1 MKKIFTLMLVLVS
14 IVFTAQSQSTDDV
27 LNLLIQKNV
36 VSQKDAD
43 SIRAEAAIAAQANL
57 AKIKAFPINAS
68 KKITIAG
75 YTQIRYQA
83 LEEAGKIDGFD
94 IRRARLDVKGN
105 ISPYWGY
112 RIQFDLAGTA
122 KIIDAYAELK
132 LNDYF
137 NFTIG
142 QSLIPLSL
150 ENLTSSSKF
159 EMIEFAQVVD
169 ALAAR
174 GKDIIG
180 NQNGHDLGIQLG
192 GTILK
197 LQDRPIV
204 DYRLGIFNGSGINT
218 VDNNEAKDIASRLIL
233 HPIAGLDLGAAW
245 YNGSRFVPEVKE
257 VKTNGV
263 VTTPYAAAKSVDRD
277 RYGFDLSYDLKNFS
291 LRSEYIHG
299 TDDQTK
305 RDGYYVQGGCYFLDK
320 KIQLL
325 AKYDFYD
332 ADKAVEKN
340 ASTWYVLGANFNLN
354 ANTRIQFNYTFKQ
367 EEGPSV
373 NNNFASVQAQIGF

>member
-1 MKKIFTLMLVLVS
+1 MKKLFFLILISVIFVLPS
-14 IVFTAQSQSTDDV
+14 KSQSTDDV

-43 SIRAEAAIAAQANL
+43 SIRAEAAIASQANL
-57 AKIKAFPINAS
+57 AKVKAFPINAA
-68 KKITIAG
+68 KKITISG

-83 LEEAGKIDGFD
+83 LEETGKIDGFD

-159 EMIEFAQVVD
+159 EMIEFAQAVD

-192 GTILK
+192 GTLLK
-197 LQDRPIV
+197 VKDRPV
-204 DYRLGIFNGSGINT
+204 LDYRLGIFNGSGINT
-218 VDNNEAKDIASRLIL
+218 VDNNEAKDFATRLIV
-233 HPIAGLDLGAAW
+233 HPVVGLDLGAAL
-245 YNGSRFVPEVKE
+245 YNGSRFVPEVK
-257 VKTNGV
+257 TGTV
-263 VTTPYAAAKSVDRD
+263 VTTPSKNVARD

-299 TDDQTK
+299 TDDAID
-305 RDGYYVQGGCYFLDK
+305 RDGYYVQGGYYFLDK
-320 KIQLL
+320 KLQLL

-332 ADKAVEKN
+332 VNKAVDKN
-340 ASTWYVLGANFNLN
+340 ASTWYVLGANLNLN

-367 EEGPSV
+367 EEGPSID
-373 NNNFASVQAQIGF
+373 NNFASVQAQIGF

>member
-1 MKKIFTLMLVLVS
+1 MKKLFFLILISVIFVLPS
-14 IVFTAQSQSTDDV
+14 KSQSTDDV

-43 SIRAEAAIAAQANL
+43 SIRAEAAIASQANL
-57 AKIKAFPINAS
+57 AKVKAFPINAA
-68 KKITIAG
+68 KKITISG

-83 LEEAGKIDGFD
+83 LEETGKIDGFD

-159 EMIEFAQVVD
+159 EMIEFAQAVD

-192 GTILK
+192 GTLLK
-197 LQDRPIV
+197 VKDRPV
-204 DYRLGIFNGSGINT
+204 LDYRLGIFNGSGINT
-218 VDNNEAKDIASRLIL
+218 VDNNEAKDFATRLIV
-233 HPIAGLDLGAAW
+233 HPVVGLDLGAAL
-245 YNGSRFVPEVKE
+245 YNGSRFVPEVK
-257 VKTNGV
+257 TGTV
-263 VTTPYAAAKSVDRD
+263 VTTPSKNVARD

-299 TDDQTK
+299 TDDAID
-305 RDGYYVQGGCYFLDK
+305 RDGYYVQGGYYFLDK
-320 KIQLL
+320 KLQLL

-332 ADKAVEKN
+332 VNKAVDKN
-340 ASTWYVLGANFNLN
+340 ASTWYVLGANLNLN

-367 EEGPSV
+367 EEGPSIG
-373 NNNFASVQAQIGF
+373 NNFASVQAQIGF